1 MELKI
6 VCDDKLYLPTY
17 ANDTDACL
25 GLKIK
30 IENPRKSFYLQPNGT
45 KVFKTGIKAQIPE
58 DHVMLIYSTSSLGIQ
73 KKCRLMNGIE
83 VVNASYRDEI
93 KIGIHNF
100 GEYSQE
106 FKDGE
111 RVAQFKVVKRQK
123 INLKLVP
130 DDENFKQGNRGG
142 GLGST
147 GVK

>member
-25 GLKIK
+25 DLKIK
-30 IENPRKSFYLQPNGT
+30 IENPHGSFYLQPNGT

-58 DHVMLIYSTSSLGIQ
+58 DHVMLIYSTNSLGIQ
-73 KKCRLMNGIE
+73 KKCRLMNGVE
-83 VVNASYRDEI
+83 VVNAGDRDEI

-100 GEYSQE
+100 GGYSQE

-111 RVAQFKVVKRQK
+111 RVAQFKVVESPK
-123 INLKLVP
+123 ISLKIVP
-130 DDENFKQGNRGG
+130 DNEEFKQGNRGG
-142 GLGST
+142 GMGST